1 METDAGR
8 PKPLTGFA
16 VFVVELIRPVD
27 AVADLLP
34 VDQVPAVENGQSRI
48 VDKG

>member
-34 VDQVPAVENGQSRI
+34 VDQVPTVENGQSRI